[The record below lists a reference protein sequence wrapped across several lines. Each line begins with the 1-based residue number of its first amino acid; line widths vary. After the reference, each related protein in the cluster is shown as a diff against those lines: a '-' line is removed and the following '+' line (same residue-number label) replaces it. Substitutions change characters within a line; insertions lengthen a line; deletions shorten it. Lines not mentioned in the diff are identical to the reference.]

1 MDNDLLHSLFYLFFM
16 SQIKIFGIR
25 ESLYPVREKL
35 SEVLHSCIMEAFA
48 YPKDK
53 RAHRFIY
60 LEKDSFFYP
69 DGRSDN
75 YTIIEISLFEG
86 RSIEAKKKLYQL
98 IFERFEK
105 DLSISPV
112 DVEITLFE
120 TPMYNWGIRGKSG
133 DELVYNYKVNV

>member
-1 MDNDLLHSLFYLFFM
+1 M

-25 ESLYPVREKL
+25 ELLHPKREKL
-35 SEVLHSCIMEAFA
+35 SGVLHSCIMDAFA

-60 LEKDSFFYP
+60 LDKDSFFYP
-69 DGRSDN
+69 EGRTDN

-86 RSIEAKKKLYQL
+86 RSIQAKKKLYQL
-98 IFERFEK
+98 IFERFEAE
-105 DLSISPV
+105 LGISPI

-120 TPMYNWGIRGKSG
+120 TPMHNWGIRGKSG
-133 DELVYNYKVNV
+133 DELVLNYKVEV